1 MKSIGLIFSI
11 LFCLGCQ
18 GSGAVQAP
26 APGDWSGLVKLEGVD
41 FMGGDIRRL
50 KETASAKACA
60 EACAAESKCF
70 AFTYAKP
77 THKKASKQRSCWLKK
92 SGFRYGRNLQYT
104 SGIKVN

>member
-1 MKSIGLIFSI
+1 MKIIGLIFQ
-11 LFCLGCQ
+11 FCFVLVARGLMRFRHQ
-18 GSGAVQAP
+18 LK
-26 APGDWSGLVKLEGVD
+26 DWSGLVKLEGVD

-50 KETASAKACA
+50 EETASASFRGMCGRI
-60 EACAAESKCF
+60 EMF

-92 SGFRYGRNLQYT
+92 SGFKYGRNLQYT